1 MISVASLW
9 LPIVLSAVAVFF
21 ASFLAWMVLPHHK
34 PDFRKLPD
42 EPGFAEAIRRFGLTP
57 GLYVFP
63 FCTPQEMK
71 TEEGKSRYAAGP
83 WGNMML
89 MGAQPNMGKSLLFVF
104 IFYLVVGVFV
114 AYLAKFALGTGEPF
128 RAVFRFTTTVA
139 VAAYCLGGI
148 PHGLF
153 MGRTFRSV
161 AMDVIDGL
169 VYGAITGLIF
179 AALWP
184 SAGA

>member
-1 MISVASLW
+1 MTSIAGLW

-21 ASFLAWMVLPHHK
+21 ASSIAWMVLPHHK
-34 PDFRKLPD
+34 PDFKRLPD
-42 EPGFAEAIRRFGLTP
+42 EAGFADAIRRFGLTP

-71 TEEGKSRYAAGP
+71 SDDGKRRYAAGP

-89 MGAQPNMGKSLLFVF
+89 MGAQPNMGKSLAFVF

-114 AYLAKFALGTGEPF
+114 AYLARLGLDPGESF

-161 AMDVIDGL
+161 TMDVIDGL
-169 VYGAITGLIF
+169 AYGAITGLIF

-184 SAGA
+184 AAGA